1 MEEDKIVFT
10 KNPDGTY
17 KVEKFVDTKEGLI
30 CVFSEARVVLYDSI
44 YYETLKDNNGYDGIE
59 FGVIKK

>member
-17 KVEKFVDTKEGLI
+17 KVEKFVDTKKGLI

-59 FGVIKK
+59 FSAIKK